1 MTRIKIKRIKMNIA
15 TAQDVIITIS
25 KQEFRHGSLL
35 QEEGHLGYGD
45 GVCYVLHGRGVDLLS
60 LGGPCRAIEACVVAE
75 ASPRVK
81 YINVDEVQ
89 MTVEMKC
96 EPAEL
101 AENHD
106 ADNFEELL
114 EEVSDIEN
122 NSEVFGKVMK
132 QK

>member
-1 MTRIKIKRIKMNIA
+1 MGEEHPQYRGATVVEQQSAHYGRTRVYRDDKRWGVV
-15 TAQDVIITIS
+15 VI
-25 KQEFRHGSLL
+25 
-35 QEEGHLGYGD
+35 
-45 GVCYVLHGRGVDLLS
+45 
-60 LGGPCRAIEACVVAE
+60 

-132 QK
+132 QKLVIKVVKEGEAEMKDIK